1 MKIVKLG
8 WSIQN
13 NAVDGWG
20 NLVYF
25 AKFPNLKLSHWS
37 QRKSILQ
44 AEKQSQSV
52 VRMKKSWVFWVH
64 TYKCVCL
71 VSSYKKWMC
80 VFLLNLC
87 NNILS
92 WWFEFFCKSF
102 FCFWFV
108 KLTDVKRAE
117 MSGVTGVVTRTQKRL
132 LSRWRCGDPA
142 ICPSSAEC
150 TVTNSATRSR
160 RTSRNWGWG
169 NVLKVGTMTNI
180 NIIIVNCRSLIVLP
194 N

>member
-1 MKIVKLG
+1 MHWLG
-8 WSIQN
+8 LI
-13 NAVDGWG
+13 
-20 NLVYF
+20 F
-25 AKFPNLKLSHWS
+25 AS
-37 QRKSILQ
+37 
-44 AEKQSQSV
+44 
-52 VRMKKSWVFWVH
+52 KSWEPKNTDEKFGAH
-64 TYKCVCL
+64 FKDFSAL
-71 VSSYKKWMC
+71 VSCVFFQKRMC

-92 WWFEFFCKSF
+92 WWFEFFCIS

-169 NVLKVGTMTNI
+169 NVLKVGTITSI
-180 NIIIVNCRSLIVLP
+180 LLLSIVGHWLCFLIGG
-194 N
+194 

>member
-1 MKIVKLG
+1 M
-8 WSIQN
+8 N
-13 NAVDGWG
+13 
-20 NLVYF
+20 
-25 AKFPNLKLSHWS
+25 
-37 QRKSILQ
+37 
-44 AEKQSQSV
+44 
-52 VRMKKSWVFWVH
+52 KSWVFWVQ
-64 TYKCVCL
+64 KCVSCVFL
-71 VSSYKKWMC
+71 QKRMC

-92 WWFEFFCKSF
+92 WWFEFCCKS

-180 NIIIVNCRSLIVLP
+180 NIIIGHCRSLIVLP
-194 N
+194 NWGISRIISLSVQLILLLTLSFPFPQEVLSRSHQRPVKI